1 MTQPFF
7 SVVIPVFNRK
17 RFFKSC
23 LDSVLNQTFEDF
35 DVYVIDDGSTDGTIT
50 LMAEYINR
58 GINYIRVKHGGVSY
72 ARNIG
77 INLAKSEYIA
87 FLDSDD
93 KWDKRKLEITFNYI
107 NNYPEVFV
115 FHTDE
120 IWFKNGMELKQRK
133 KHKKPSGY
141 VYKNCLPL
149 CCVGM
154 STSVVKKVLFDEV
167 GLFDENLPA
176 CEDYDL
182 WLRICS
188 KYKIKLIPEP
198 LTIKFGGRDDQLSS
212 QPGLDKYRIY
222 SLEKILSSNIL
233 NAEKEKL
240 TRKEIMRKCK
250 IYANGAKKRGKL
262 KEFNYYLGIINKYS
276 F

>member
-1 MTQPFF
+1 
-7 SVVIPVFNRK
+7 
-17 RFFKSC
+17 
-23 LDSVLNQTFEDF
+23 
-35 DVYVIDDGSTDGTIT
+35 
-50 LMAEYINR
+50 
-58 GINYIRVKHGGVSY
+58 
-72 ARNIG
+72 
-77 INLAKSEYIA
+77 
-87 FLDSDD
+87 
-93 KWDKRKLEITFNYI
+93 
-107 NNYPEVFV
+107 
-115 FHTDE
+115 
-120 IWFKNGMELKQRK
+120 
-133 KHKKPSGY
+133 
-141 VYKNCLPL
+141 
-149 CCVGM
+149 M